1 MQRNKGCTHRISSP
15 LYGSFA
21 KETYNFKEP
30 TNRSRPIHSI
40 CREISDVH
48 AEHAD
53 EYICFTDTQSIRMY
67 MFVLLH
73 RVCGCIC
80 LFYYIE
86 YADVCLFYYT
96 EYADVYVCF
105 TTQSMRMYMFVLLHR
120 VCGCICL
127 FYYTEYAEKHAG
139 FTDTQNMQMRMWCV
153 AVCCIVLQCVA
164 VCCSVLQCVAVRCS
178 VLQCVAV
185 CWECDAYGYSLYID
199 TQITR
204 IICIICVSIHGLYH
218 YTQPY
223 GLYHY
228 IQPYWYSLYIDTQII
243 PCVATQIMQPIYRHT
258 DSTCH
263 VYGYSL
269 YIDTQITRIIC
280 IICVSIH
287 GPINRYA
294 DYQYAMFT
302 ETQNIQMNTLV

>member
-53 EYICFTDTQSIRMY
+53 EYICFTDTQSI
-67 MFVLLH
+67 
-73 RVCGCIC
+73 
-80 LFYYIE
+80 
-86 YADVCLFYYT
+86 
-96 EYADVYVCF
+96 
-105 TTQSMRMYMFVLLHR
+105 RMYMFVLLHR

-204 IICIICVSIHGLYH
+204 IICIICVSIYGLYH

-280 IICVSIH
+280 IVCVSIH